1 MTLPP
6 RSARFRITDLFVR
19 TARPG
24 RHADGDCL
32 YLYVKDTGSR
42 SWVVRAQFDGQR
54 RDFGLGGYP
63 QVSLAE
69 ARRRAPQIVDV
80 IRAGGDPRADA
91 RRRSVPLVRDFV
103 ETVIEDRRPTWSC
116 TQTEGS
122 WRHCFATHVFP
133 VVGDRRVSDV
143 TLEDLRGIVGPLWGG
158 RGSKGYILRQ
168 RLDCVMRCAI
178 AHKHRSDNPAAE
190 LKVLLRKVKR
200 EPTYHPSLPH
210 AEVTDAMRD
219 VQAAGVDEAL
229 RLFVVFVVLTAARY
243 SEAAHLSWA
252 ELNLHSALWTVPAE
266 RMKARCVHRVPLSRQ
281 ALAVLDR
288 ARSLARSDSA
298 VFVRR
303 GPGVRLVSNHAA
315 NRLLRDL
322 ELRRRRRHARDR
334 LRTPAHRSNSEQ
346 AARRPSQACARPR
359 PPALRDAFEAVGRP
373 PNRRPGAPPQ
383 RATDPGAAPLGA
395 GATPTARARATPAA
409 REPTRRSTRRSAR
422 ARRPPSRPRP

>member
-6 RSARFRITDLFVR
+6 RSRRFRLTDLFVR
-19 TARPG
+19 TAPPG

-32 YLYVKDTGSR
+32 YLYVKDTGAR
-42 SWVVRAQFDGQR
+42 SWVVRAQFDGLR

-63 QVSLAE
+63 RVSLAE
-69 ARRRAPQIVDV
+69 ARRRVEQIVDV
-80 IRAGGDPRADA
+80 LRAGGDPRADAGGGDPRADA

-103 ETVIEDRRPTWSC
+103 ETVIADRRPTWSC
-116 TQTEGS
+116 TATEGS

-133 VVGDRRVSDV
+133 VVGDWLVSDV
-143 TLEDLRGIVGPLWGG
+143 TLEVLRGIVNPLWDG

-178 AHKHRSDNPAAE
+178 AYKHRSDNPAAE

-200 EPTYHPSLPH
+200 EPTHHPSLPH
-210 AEVTDAMRD
+210 AAVTDAMRD
-219 VQAAGVDEAL
+219 LQAADVDEAVC
-229 RLFVVFVVLTAARY
+229 LFVVFVVLTAARY
-243 SEAAHLSWA
+243 SEVAGLTWP

-322 ELRRRRRHARDR
+322 ELRDENGRFVTLHGFRSTYRVWAMEVDSVSPEISEAALAHVNPDQTVRAYARSDLLDRRRGHM
-334 LRTPAHRSNSEQ
+334 
-346 AARRPSQACARPR
+346 
-359 PPALRDAFEAVGRP
+359 
-373 PNRRPGAPPQ
+373 Q
-383 RATDPGAAPLGA
+383 RWADHVLPLEGA
-395 GATPTARARATPAA
+395 GD
-409 REPTRRSTRRSAR
+409 
-422 ARRPPSRPRP
+422 

>member
-1 MTLPP
+1 MSKSVQVGVGRGCAPLAGAVAAHMSPARGGARGRRHGRSINSPHEAGSPLFSVPSRTP
-6 RSARFRITDLFVR
+6 RATQHSW
-19 TARPG
+19 
-24 RHADGDCL
+24 HDG
-32 YLYVKDTGSR
+32 
-42 SWVVRAQFDGQR
+42 
-54 RDFGLGGYP
+54 
-63 QVSLAE
+63 
-69 ARRRAPQIVDV
+69 
-80 IRAGGDPRADA
+80 RAGNT
-91 RRRSVPLVRDFV
+91 PLMFLREPQSSAPE
-103 ETVIEDRRPTWSC
+103 ETTM
-116 TQTEGS
+116 
-122 WRHCFATHVFP
+122 ATRISAP
-133 VVGDRRVSDV
+133 VVKERTG
-143 TLEDLRGIVGPLWGG
+143 
-158 RGSKGYILRQ
+158 
-168 RLDCVMRCAI
+168 
-178 AHKHRSDNPAAE
+178 
-190 LKVLLRKVKR
+190 
-200 EPTYHPSLPH
+200 
-210 AEVTDAMRD
+210 
-219 VQAAGVDEAL
+219 
-229 RLFVVFVVLTAARY
+229 VLTAARY